1 MSDYTIEAELRE
13 KTGRAE
19 SRRLRRAGKLPAVIY
34 GGGKPELAI
43 ALDEL
48 TLSKLLNEEH
58 FHTAIIDI
66 AVKGSRGKNQALLKD
81 VQYDPLKDT
90 ATHIDFFRVSSE
102 SIVDM
107 EVPVHPIN
115 HEKCPGVVAGGILEI
130 ARHSLRVHCRADAIP
145 DHIDIDCSNLNIG
158 DSIHINELALPK
170 GVEAPHDEDFAI
182 VTIAAPR
189 VEVEPTETAEEESA
203 EEAGGE

>member
-1 MSDYTIEAELRE
+1 MSDYTIEAELRA

-19 SRRLRRAGKLPAVIY
+19 TRRLRRAGNLPGVIY
-34 GGGKPELAI
+34 GGGKPVLAI
-43 ALDEL
+43 AMDEL
-48 TLSKLLNEEH
+48 APYKLLDQEH
-58 FHTAIIDI
+58 FHTAIIAID
-66 AVKGSRGKNQALLKD
+66 VKGARGKNEALLKE

-115 HEKCPGVVAGGILEI
+115 HEKCPGVVAGGTLEI
-130 ARHSLRVHCRADAIP
+130 IRHSLSVHCRADSIP
-145 DHIDIDCSNLNIG
+145 DHIDVDCSKLAIG
-158 DSIHINELALPK
+158 DSVHVNELKLPK
-170 GVEAPHDEDFAI
+170 GVEAPHGEDFAI

-189 VEVEPTETAEEESA
+189 VEAAPVAEEEG
-203 EEAGGE
+203 EAGGE

>member
-13 KTGRAE
+13 KTGRADT
-19 SRRLRRAGKLPAVIY
+19 RRLRRAGKIPGVIY
-34 GGGKPELAI
+34 GGGKPELPIVMDA
-43 ALDEL
+43 L
-48 TLSKLLNEEH
+48 TLSKLLNQEH
-58 FHTAIIDI
+58 FHTAIIAI
-66 AVKGSRGKNQALLKD
+66 NVKGARGKNEALLKD

-115 HEKCPGVVAGGILEI
+115 HEKCPGVVAGGSLEI
-130 ARHSLRVHCRADAIP
+130 IRHSLRVHCRADAIP
-145 DHIDIDCSNLNIG
+145 DHLDVDCSALQVG
-158 DSIHINELALPK
+158 DSIHVNELTLPK
-170 GVEAPHDEDFAI
+170 GVEAPHDDDFAI

-189 VEVEPTETAEEESA
+189 VEVEATPAT
-203 EEAGGE
+203 EEAEGEAAGE